1 MRSAA
6 LLAVALLAA
15 CGGGSVPSTDVAGP
29 GLCPD
34 PDPVRDGPFVDM
46 IRLDDRAAV
55 EAALARDPADPR
67 ALAARAIVTGRGRPD
82 PAQADCFAPYL
93 S

>member
-1 MRSAA
+1 MRGATLLAIA
-6 LLAVALLAA
+6 LLSA
-15 CGGGSVPSTDVAGP
+15 CGGASAPVTEAAGP

-34 PDPVRDGPFVDM
+34 PDPVRDGPYVDA
-46 IRLDDRAAV
+46 IRQGDRATV
-55 EAALARDPADPR
+55 EAALARDPTDPR